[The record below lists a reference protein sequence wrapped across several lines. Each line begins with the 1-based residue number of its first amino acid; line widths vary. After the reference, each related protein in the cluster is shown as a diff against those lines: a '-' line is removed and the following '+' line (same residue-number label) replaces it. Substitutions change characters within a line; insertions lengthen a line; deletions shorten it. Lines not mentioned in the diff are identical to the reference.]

1 MNNFMTSN
9 RGAFGALAVLG
20 GYFVFRNRF
29 AIQRRLESMG
39 IKTPLLRGSVEEAAR
54 SVASR
59 AVGKMEN
66 GATIAENLINRRSST
81 G

>member
-1 MNNFMTSN
+1 MSN
-9 RGAFGALAVLG
+9 TNRNAFTALTMLG

-29 AIQRRLESMG
+29 AIQRRLQSMG
-39 IKTPLLRGSVEEAAR
+39 FKTPLLSGSVEEAAK

-59 AVGKMEN
+59 AIGKMEH
-66 GATIAENLINRRSST
+66 GATIAENLINQRTGRRV